1 LAPRKEEAGADLFG
15 APRSFT
21 REAALK
27 TNLPAASPP
36 LPAPTVPAT
45 RASSRGGARR
55 SLDLCWLT
63 AALVVAA
70 LVHAPSLRLG
80 FVSDDFEWLRH
91 ARTVLNDP
99 GRLLVPF
106 GGVRPALAVSLA
118 VNMLAC
124 GVEPFGYHLANLVLH
139 LGCGAL
145 LFLLLGRLSL
155 PAPICAAITAL
166 WLCSP
171 YSLEPAQA
179 VQSRQE
185 TSLLA
190 CWLGLGLVWPGPDL
204 PWTRG
209 RAAGAGALA
218 LLSALT
224 KESWVV
230 LPGFCLAF
238 DLWLRDVPLRR
249 AVRNAAVV
257 ALAPFAFTIIY
268 FINPAIAPGS
278 YLTGGFAAL
287 GRVPHALA
295 VFLNLRALV
304 PALPTVGP
312 AEVGA
317 TVVLAALLVFGWLKR
332 NWCVGVGLAFFV
344 LPFLPI
350 LTVPFLTS
358 RYTTIPLLGLLMVL
372 GGTATELIRLVRPPV
387 RLALVAALGVLFATQ
402 LTLDLL
408 TLRGDMADA
417 SRLDAAHRRL
427 LAETRAFLTE
437 LPKDRVLVVV
447 RLDRADPL
455 RDLVESV
462 AGIPKAYFDRVRD
475 PYGLIDW
482 PSLLTFALDPNGG
495 PVFEAVEPE
504 AAGTASF
511 SVLAHLDGG
520 FRLITPLATSVPG
533 EVRAWEARGFHPRV
547 VRPMRQNPG
556 R

>member
-1 LAPRKEEAGADLFG
+1 
-15 APRSFT
+15 
-21 REAALK
+21 
-27 TNLPAASPP
+27 
-36 LPAPTVPAT
+36 
-45 RASSRGGARR
+45 
-55 SLDLCWLT
+55 
-63 AALVVAA
+63 
-70 LVHAPSLRLG
+70 
-80 FVSDDFEWLRH
+80 
-91 ARTVLNDP
+91 
-99 GRLLVPF
+99 
-106 GGVRPALAVSLA
+106 
-118 VNMLAC
+118 
-124 GVEPFGYHLANLVLH
+124 
-139 LGCGAL
+139 
-145 LFLLLGRLSL
+145 
-155 PAPICAAITAL
+155 
-166 WLCSP
+166 
-171 YSLEPAQA
+171 
-179 VQSRQE
+179 
-185 TSLLA
+185 
-190 CWLGLGLVWPGPDL
+190 
-204 PWTRG
+204 
-209 RAAGAGALA
+209 
-218 LLSALT
+218 
-224 KESWVV
+224 
-230 LPGFCLAF
+230 
-238 DLWLRDVPLRR
+238 
-249 AVRNAAVV
+249 
-257 ALAPFAFTIIY
+257 
-268 FINPAIAPGS
+268 
-278 YLTGGFAAL
+278 
-287 GRVPHALA
+287 
-295 VFLNLRALV
+295 
-304 PALPTVGP
+304 
-312 AEVGA
+312 
-317 TVVLAALLVFGWLKR
+317 
-332 NWCVGVGLAFFV
+332 
-344 LPFLPI
+344 
-350 LTVPFLTS
+350 
-358 RYTTIPLLGLLMVL
+358 MVL